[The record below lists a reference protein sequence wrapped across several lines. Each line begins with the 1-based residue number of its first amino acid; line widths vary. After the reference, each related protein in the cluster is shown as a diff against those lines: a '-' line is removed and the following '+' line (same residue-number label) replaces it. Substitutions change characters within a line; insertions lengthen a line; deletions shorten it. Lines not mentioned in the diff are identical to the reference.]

1 MQNFLK
7 INDND
12 NVVVALN
19 VIPAGETIGV
29 QVQGCEKQITA
40 LEEIP
45 AGHKM
50 AICEIPEGGEVIKY
64 GYRIGNTKEAVKA
77 GAWIHTHNIKTALGD
92 LLEYT
97 YEPVAATLCRE
108 KMRKTS
114 LSWASTVLTAR

>member
-19 VIPAGETIGV
+19 VIPAGESV
-29 QVQGCEKQITA
+29 QVEVQGETKSVTA

-50 AICEIPEGGEVIKY
+50 AICDIPEGGEVIKS
-64 GYRIGNTKEAVKA
+64 
-77 GAWIHTHNIKTALGD
+77 
-92 LLEYT
+92 
-97 YEPVAATLCRE
+97 ATVSVIP
-108 KMRKTS
+108 RKP
-114 LSWASTVLTAR
+114 